1 MTGLQK
7 MSASHRIMIVNW
19 QVDKI
24 IVQRRHPQM
33 NYKQNQK
40 INQVKESTL
49 VVGIDIGSTT
59 QYARAFDWRGIELGK
74 VFKFSNSRE
83 GFENFKGWMQ
93 WLQDKYKKSDVIVGI
108 EPTGH
113 YWFDLGAY
121 LEDEGIFL
129 VMVNPYA
136 VKQTKELDDNSQS
149 KNDSKDPKVIAKLVI
164 EGRYSAPYTPDGVY
178 ADLRI
183 MVANRKR
190 LIREITQIK
199 NRFARWFAIYF
210 PEYRDVFGDY
220 EAQSSM
226 LVLKVACTP
235 EAIIE
240 LGAEKINQIW
250 RDAKLRAVGMK
261 RATTLCETA
270 KKSIGLR
277 KGSSAAKYEMK
288 LLLAD
293 YEYKKAQLD
302 SIMEEIDSLC
312 KKIPESEQMLAI
324 KGIGVITVA
333 GFLAEVGDVRRFES
347 PRQIQKLAG
356 LSLRE
361 NSSGKH
367 KGQTTISK
375 RGRSKLRAVLFNA
388 AIPLIATNPEFRAL
402 HEYYTTRANNPLK
415 KKQSVIAISCKL
427 IRIFYAILSNG
438 VTYDPQKMMSDIHR
452 PQAA

>member
-1 MTGLQK
+1 
-7 MSASHRIMIVNW
+7 
-19 QVDKI
+19 
-24 IVQRRHPQM
+24 M
-33 NYKQNQK
+33 NCKQNQK

-74 VFKFSNSRE
+74 VFPFSNSRE

-93 WLQDKYKKSDVIVGI
+93 WLQDKYKKSETIVGI

-121 LEDEGIFL
+121 LEDEGIL
-129 VMVNPYA
+129 VVMVNPYA

-149 KNDSKDPKVIAKLVI
+149 KNDRKDPKVIAKLVI
-164 EGRYSAPYTPDGVY
+164 EGRYCAPYTPDGVY

-190 LIREITQIK
+190 LVREITQIK
-199 NRFARWFAIYF
+199 NRFARWFTIYF
-210 PEYRDVFGDY
+210 PEYKEVFGDY

-226 LVLKVACTP
+226 LLLKVACTP
-235 EAIIE
+235 KAITE

-270 KKSIGLR
+270 KRSIGLK
-277 KGSSAAKYEMK
+277 KGSSAAEYEMK

-293 YEYKKAQLD
+293 YEYKMAQLD
-302 SIMEEIDSLC
+302 SIMEEIERLC

-324 KGIGVITVA
+324 KGIGVITAA

-388 AIPLIATNPEFRAL
+388 AIPLIAKNPEFRSL

-427 IRIFYAILSNG
+427 IRVFYAILAKG
-438 VTYDPQKMMSDIHR
+438 VTYDPEKMISDIRR
-452 PQAA
+452 PVQAA

>member
-1 MTGLQK
+1 
-7 MSASHRIMIVNW
+7 
-19 QVDKI
+19 
-24 IVQRRHPQM
+24 M
-33 NYKQNQK
+33 NYKQNEK

-49 VVGIDIGSTT
+49 VVGTDIGSTT

-74 VFKFSNSRE
+74 VFTFSNSRE
-83 GFENFKGWMQ
+83 GFEAFKAWMQ
-93 WLQDKYKKSDVIVGI
+93 HLQDKYRKSDVIVGI

-121 LEDEGIFL
+121 LEDEGILL

-149 KNDSKDPKVIAKLVI
+149 KNDRKDPKVIAKLVT
-164 EGRYSAPYTPDGVY
+164 EGYSAPYTPDGVY

-183 MVANRKR
+183 MVTNRKR
-190 LIREITQIK
+190 LIREMTQIK

-210 PEYRDVFGDY
+210 PEYTDVFGDY

-226 LVLKVACTP
+226 LLLKKVCTP
-235 EAIIE
+235 EAIVE

-270 KKSIGLR
+270 KRSIGLK
-277 KGSSAAKYEMK
+277 KGSSAAWYEMK
-288 LLLAD
+288 LLLED

-302 SIMEEIDSLC
+302 AVMEEIEKLC
-312 KKIPESEQMLAI
+312 RKIPESEQMLAI

-388 AIPLIATNPEFRAL
+388 AIPLIAKNPEFKSL

-427 IRIFYAILSNG
+427 IRVFYAILANG
-438 VTYDPQKMMSDIHR
+438 VTYDPQKMLSDIHR
-452 PQAA
+452 QPQAA

>member
-1 MTGLQK
+1 
-7 MSASHRIMIVNW
+7 
-19 QVDKI
+19 
-24 IVQRRHPQM
+24 M
-33 NYKQNQK
+33 NYKQNEK

-74 VFKFSNSRE
+74 VFPFSNSRE
-83 GFENFKGWMQ
+83 GFESFKAWMQ
-93 WLQDKYKKSDVIVGI
+93 HLQDKYKKLDAIVGI

-121 LEDEGIFL
+121 LEDEGILL

-136 VKQTKELDDNSQS
+136 VKQTKEL
-149 KNDSKDPKVIAKLVI
+149 NDRKDPKVIAKLVT

-190 LIREITQIK
+190 LIREMTQIK

-210 PEYRDVFGDY
+210 PEYTDVFGDY

-226 LVLKVACTP
+226 LLLKKVCTP
-235 EAIIE
+235 EAIVE

-270 KKSIGLR
+270 KRSIGLK
-277 KGSSAAKYEMK
+277 KGSSAARYEMK
-288 LLLAD
+288 LLLED

-302 SIMEEIDSLC
+302 AVMEEIEKLC
-312 KKIPESEQMLAI
+312 RKIPESEQMLAI

-388 AIPLIATNPEFRAL
+388 AIPLIAKNPEFKSL

-427 IRIFYAILSNG
+427 IRVFYAILANG
-438 VTYDPQKMMSDIHR
+438 VTYDAQKMLSDIHR
-452 PQAA
+452 QPQAA

>member
-1 MTGLQK
+1 
-7 MSASHRIMIVNW
+7 
-19 QVDKI
+19 
-24 IVQRRHPQM
+24 M
-33 NYKQNQK
+33 NCKQNQR

-59 QYARAFDWRGIELGK
+59 HYARTFDWRGIELGK

-83 GFENFKGWMQ
+83 GFENFKSWMQ
-93 WLQDKYKKSDVIVGI
+93 WLQDKNKKSEAIVGI

-121 LEDEGIFL
+121 LEDEGILL

-149 KNDSKDPKVIAKLVI
+149 KNDRKDPKVIAKLVI
-164 EGRYSAPYTPDGVY
+164 EGRYSTPYTPDGVY

-183 MVANRKR
+183 MVVNRKR
-190 LIREITQIK
+190 LIRELTQIK

-210 PEYRDVFGDY
+210 PEYKEVFGDY

-226 LVLKVACTP
+226 LLLKVACTP
-235 EAIIE
+235 EAIME

-270 KKSIGLR
+270 RRSIGLK
-277 KGSSAAKYEMK
+277 KGSSAAEYEMK

-293 YEYKKAQLD
+293 YEYKMAQLD
-302 SIMEEIDSLC
+302 SIMDEITSLC

-388 AIPLIATNPEFRAL
+388 AIPLIAKNPEFRSL

-427 IRIFYAILSNG
+427 IRVFYAILANG
-438 VTYDPQKMMSDIHR
+438 VTYDPQKMLTDIHR
-452 PQAA
+452 TPQVA

>member
-1 MTGLQK
+1 
-7 MSASHRIMIVNW
+7 
-19 QVDKI
+19 
-24 IVQRRHPQM
+24 M

-83 GFENFKGWMQ
+83 GFENFKDWMQ
-93 WLQDKYKKSDVIVGI
+93 RLQDRYKKSDVVVGI

-121 LEDEGIFL
+121 LEDEGILL

-149 KNDSKDPKVIAKLVI
+149 KNDNKDPKVIAKLVI

-190 LIREITQIK
+190 LIRELTQIK

-210 PEYRDVFGDY
+210 PEYTDVFGDY

-235 EAIIE
+235 EAIIS

-270 KKSIGLR
+270 KRSIGLK
-277 KGSSAAKYEMK
+277 KGSSAAEYEMK

-293 YEYKKAQLD
+293 YDYKMAQLD
-302 SIMEEIDSLC
+302 SIMEEIESLC
-312 KKIPESEQMLAI
+312 KKVPESKQMLAI
-324 KGIGVITVA
+324 KGIGLITVA
-333 GFLAEVGDVRRFES
+333 GFLSEVGDVRRFES

-388 AIPLIATNPEFRAL
+388 TIPLVAKNPEFRAL
-402 HEYYTTRANNPLK
+402 HEYYTTRADNPLK
-415 KKQSVIAISCKL
+415 KKQSLIAISCKL
-427 IRIFYAILSNG
+427 IRVFYAILAKG
-438 VTYDPQKMMSDIHR
+438 VTYDAEKMLADIHR
-452 PQAA
+452 TAAVA

>member
-1 MTGLQK
+1 
-7 MSASHRIMIVNW
+7 
-19 QVDKI
+19 
-24 IVQRRHPQM
+24 M
-33 NYKQNQK
+33 NCKQNDR

-59 QYARAFDWRGIELGK
+59 HYARAFDWRGIELGK
-74 VFKFSNSRE
+74 IFSFSNSRE
-83 GFENFKGWMQ
+83 GFKNLKSWMQ
-93 WLQDKYKKSDVIVGI
+93 LLGVMLNKSDAIVGI
-108 EPTGH
+108 EPSGH
-113 YWFDLGAY
+113 YWFNLGAY
-121 LEDEGIFL
+121 LEDEGILL

-149 KNDSKDPKVIAKLVI
+149 KNDRKDPKVIAKLVI
-164 EGRYSAPYTPDGVY
+164 EGRYSEPYTPNGMY

-190 LIREITQIK
+190 LVREMTQIK
-199 NRFARWFAIYF
+199 NRFARWFTIYF
-210 PEYRDVFGDY
+210 PEYKEVFGDY
-220 EAQSSM
+220 EVQSSM
-226 LVLKVACTP
+226 LLLKVACTP
-235 EAIIE
+235 KQVVE

-270 KKSIGLR
+270 KRSIGLK
-277 KGSSAAKYEMK
+277 KGAWAAEYEMK

-293 YEYKKAQLD
+293 YEYKKAQYD
-302 SIMEEIDSLC
+302 AIMIEIERLC
-312 KKIPESEQMLAI
+312 KEIPESGQMLAI
-324 KGIGVITVA
+324 KGIGVITAA

-388 AIPLIATNPEFRAL
+388 AIPLIAKNPEFRSM

-427 IRIFYAILSNG
+427 IRVFYAILAHG
-438 VTYDPQKMMSDIHR
+438 VSYDAEKMLSDIHR
-452 PQAA
+452 PQAV

>member
-1 MTGLQK
+1 
-7 MSASHRIMIVNW
+7 
-19 QVDKI
+19 
-24 IVQRRHPQM
+24 M
-33 NYKQNQK
+33 NCKQNQR
-40 INQVKESTL
+40 INQVKDSTL
-49 VVGIDIGSTT
+49 VIGIDIGSTL

-74 VFKFSNSRE
+74 VYKFSNSRE
-83 GFENFKGWMQ
+83 GFESFAEWMRG
-93 WLQDKYKKSDVIVGI
+93 LQDKYRKTEVIVGI

-121 LEDEGIFL
+121 LEDEGILL

-149 KNDSKDPKVIAKLVI
+149 KNDNKDPKVIAKLVI
-164 EGRYSAPYTPDGVY
+164 EGRYAAPYTPDGVY

-183 MVANRKR
+183 MEINRKR
-190 LIREITQIK
+190 LIGEMTQIK

-210 PEYRDVFGDY
+210 PEYREVFGEY
-220 EAQSSM
+220 ESRSSM
-226 LVLKVACTP
+226 LVLKKACTP
-235 EAIIE
+235 EAIVE

-261 RATTLCETA
+261 RATSLCEA
-270 KKSIGLR
+270 AEKSIGLK
-277 KGSSAAKYEMK
+277 KGSAAARYEMS

-293 YEYKKAQLD
+293 YEYKKAQIE
-302 SIMEEIDSLC
+302 SVMEEIEELC
-312 KKIPESEQMLAI
+312 KRIPESEQMLAI
-324 KGIGVITVA
+324 KGIGLITVA
-333 GFLAEVGDVRRFES
+333 GFLAEVGDARRFES

-375 RGRSKLRAVLFNA
+375 RGRSRLRAILFNA

-402 HEYYTTRANNPLK
+402 HEYYTTRVENPLK

-427 IRIFYAILSNG
+427 IRVFYAILVNG

-452 PQAA
+452 APQAA